1 MIQAGLTL
9 QKQAQRVL
17 RTLLT
22 ALALFFA
29 AASPPARAA
38 SGFDAFIASLWPLAS
53 QKGVSRATFDAAF
66 AHVTLDKSIL
76 KLTRKQAEFVKPV
89 WQYLDGA
96 VSSSRIATGREKA
109 SEWADTLARAQSQYG
124 VDRSIVLGVWGLET
138 NFGSNAGGRP
148 VIRALATRAYAKY
161 RGTFFRDELIVA
173 LEILEAGHITPAGM
187 KGSWAGAM
195 GQTQFMPSSFRDYAV
210 DFNNDGRRDIWGS
223 VPDALGSTANYLK
236 QHGWLAGQ
244 GWGCEVTL
252 PDGFVPSGTDQ
263 SGYQPFAK
271 WAGRGFLRANGE
283 ALPGSGEASLL
294 LPAGLRG
301 PAFLVTA
308 NFKVIKSYNN
318 STSYAL
324 GVALL
329 GDRIVGQGALATA
342 WPRGDRAL
350 NTAQSRSMQQALLKL
365 GYDIGEVDGKL
376 GEKAREAL
384 RDWQGKHG
392 LPADGYPTVR
402 LLERLH
408 SGH

>member
-1 MIQAGLTL
+1 MRP
-9 QKQAQRVL
+9 AQLIR
-17 RTLLT
+17 R
-22 ALALFFA
+22 ALALLALLLCA
-29 AASPPARAA
+29 AGQPARAA
-38 SGFDAFIASLWPLAS
+38 SGFDSFVAGLWPLAS
-53 QKGVSRATFDAAF
+53 ARGVSRATFDAAF
-66 AHVTLDKSIL
+66 AGVTLDSSIL
-76 KLTRKQAEFVKPV
+76 KLTRRQAEFVKPV

-96 VSSSRIATGREKA
+96 VSAPRIETGREKQG
-109 SEWADTLARAQSQYG
+109 EWADTLARAQAQYG
-124 VDRSIVLGVWGLET
+124 VDKHVILGVWGLET
-138 NFGSNAGGRP
+138 NFGANAGGRP
-148 VIRALATRAYAKY
+148 VIRALATLAFVKY
-161 RGTFFRDELIVA
+161 RGVFFRDELFTA

-210 DFNNDGRRDIWGS
+210 DFSNDGRRDIWAS

-244 GWGCEVTL
+244 AWGYEVSV
-252 PDGFVPSGTDQ
+252 PDGYAPAAADQ
-263 SGYQPFAK
+263 SGYQPFSR
-271 WAGRGFLRANGE
+271 WAQRGFARANGE
-283 ALPGSGEASLL
+283 ALPGAGEAQLL

-329 GDRIVGQGALATA
+329 GDRIAGKGALTAA
-342 WPRGDRAL
+342 WPRGDRPL
-350 NTAQSRSMQQALLKL
+350 NAAQSRDMQRLLVKF

-384 RDWQGKHG
+384 RDWQGKNG
-392 LPADGYPTVR
+392 LPADGYPTER
-402 LLERLH
+402 LLARMQN
-408 SGH
+408 GG